1 MTTAAAGPAT
11 WDASEG
17 AVDENRPW
25 PGLASYAELHQQYF
39 FGRDSEIDALYRRVR
54 RKSLTILFGQSGLGK
69 TSLLHAGLFP
79 VLRKDGMLP
88 VSIRL
93 DYAPSAPAL
102 DVQVRVAL
110 ADAIAAVGGTL
121 PGNPGTATTLWEVF
135 HDPERVPRDASGA
148 PLVTVLVFDQFEEM
162 FTRGYATDAG
172 RARAAEFVNG
182 LAALVERWVPS
193 AVEARLARD
202 PAFAE
207 RLDYDRDDVHVLISL
222 REDYLP
228 HLEELRAALPSLS
241 AGGMRLTRMSAA
253 TGLEAVMGPGSL
265 GAGEPLVTADV
276 AKQIMRFV
284 SRTRR
289 SGGELQ
295 SLDDGDVEPS
305 LLSLFCRELNA
316 RRLAAGLPRISAEL
330 LLGSSEDILADFYN
344 RALGDQPPAVRA
356 FVEDELVTDSGVR
369 ENMAVERAERRLAR
383 DGVPPGALDVL
394 VSRRLLHIEER
405 LGTRR
410 VELTHDVLLP
420 VIERSR
426 IERRQREQVEEAER
440 REAETNQL
448 LRERTQKTRIYIGGL
463 LAIVAVLALLL
474 GWVAIEVRRAH
485 ENEARIRTESDQ
497 TSVFIRGL
505 ANALR
510 YAADSN
516 ISGKAIERYFL
527 GQSKTYLDSLLKID
541 PNSQRAMTT
550 MATVD
555 LLAANMNLS
564 DRLGDTVH
572 ADSHRR
578 DSLGIAARAH
588 TRDAIKM
595 STLVLQ
601 GDPTPDMR
609 AFAYDLVWWAGEDL
623 RSAGDTEAGIGV
635 VWSADTMAQQAQDRW
650 DRAGL
655 GRPPLKNSN
664 DSTVHAA
671 PLVRVRL
678 DGELGDWLFAR
689 KRYALADSAYAH
701 AMAAER
707 RFGQWAD
714 QADSQVAV
722 RFATMRFGVQRQRV
736 HRMAGDSARLQ
747 TAYVD
752 TRDSA
757 RALLRTLPTAI
768 LDTGGSHART
778 RADSEAI
785 NLSWVY
791 EQLGDD
797 FRLAGDTAAA
807 IDLYEHDLTVDSTM
821 ASRYPVPWAFN
832 NMAYTVDK
840 LSETYDSVGV
850 HLLARGDTAGS
861 RRVFDHATALKARLA
876 LQLLQQD
883 TTDKRSVASALGNY
897 AWALLIDRQP
907 ADAVEAAK
915 QALRLAPT
923 EVFVWTN
930 LAHGLV
936 LTGHFDE
943 GMAIYEKYWN
953 TKLPEGTF
961 GDAILKD
968 FHDLAAAGV
977 KDPALARAAV
987 KLKSLHPKPA
997 TATPAKAGP

>member
-1 MTTAAAGPAT
+1 MTAAAVGPQA
-11 WDASEG
+11 WDATEG

-25 PGLASYAELHQQYF
+25 PGLASYAELQQQYF
-39 FGRDSEIDALYRRVR
+39 FGRDTEIDALYRRVR
-54 RKSLTILFGQSGLGK
+54 RKSLAILFGQSGLGK

-102 DVQVRVAL
+102 DLQVRVAI
-110 ADAIAAVGGTL
+110 ADAIGAAGGTL
-121 PGNPGTATTLWEVF
+121 PGNPGAPATLWEVF
-135 HDPERVPRDASGA
+135 HDPERVPRDASGT
-148 PLVTVLVFDQFEEM
+148 PIVTVLVFDQFEEM

-202 PAFAE
+202 TALAE
-207 RLDYDRDDVHVLISL
+207 RLDYDRDDVRVLISL

-253 TGLEAVMGPGSL
+253 EGLEAVMGPGSL

-276 AKQIMRFV
+276 AQQIMRFV

-295 SLDDGDVEPS
+295 SLDDGEVEPS

-316 RRLAAGLPRISAEL
+316 RRLANGLPRISAEL

-344 RALGDQPPAVRA
+344 RALCDQPPAVRA

-426 IERRQREQVEEAER
+426 MERRQREQVEEAQR
-440 REAETNQL
+440 REAETNHL
-448 LRERTQKTRIYIGGL
+448 LRERTRKTRVYIGGL
-463 LAIVAVLALLL
+463 LATVAVLALLL
-474 GWVAIEVRRAH
+474 GWVAIEAHRAH
-485 ENEARIRTESDQ
+485 DNEARIRTESDQ

-527 GQSKTYLDSLLKID
+527 GQSQNYLDSLLKID

-555 LLAANMNLS
+555 LLAANLNLS
-564 DRLGDTVH
+564 DRSGDTVR
-572 ADSHRR
+572 ADSLRR
-578 DSLGIAARAH
+578 DSLRLLARAH
-588 TRDAIKM
+588 ARDAITM
-595 STLVLQ
+595 STSVLHR
-601 GDPTPDMR
+601 DPDPDMR
-609 AFAYDLVWWAGEDL
+609 AFAYDLVWWGGEDL
-623 RSAGDTEAGIGV
+623 RTAGDTDAGIAV
-635 VWSADTMAQQAQDRW
+635 VWTADSMAQQAQDRW

-655 GRPPLKNSN
+655 GRVPLKDSK
-664 DSTVHAA
+664 DSTVHRAS
-671 PLVRVRL
+671 LIRVRL

-714 QADSQVAV
+714 QVDSQVAV
-722 RFATMRFGVQRQRV
+722 RLTTMRFAIQRQRV
-736 HRMAGDSARLQ
+736 HRMAGDSSQFR
-747 TAYVD
+747 TAYAD

-757 RALLRTLPTAI
+757 RVLLRSLPRPVVDSA
-768 LDTGGSHART
+768 GSRART

-797 FRLAGDTAAA
+797 LRLAGDTAGA

-832 NMAYTVDK
+832 NLSYTVDK

-850 HLLARGDTAGS
+850 HLLARGDTVDGKRA
-861 RRVFDHATALKARLA
+861 FDHVTALKGRLA

-897 AWALLIDRQP
+897 AWALLLDRQP
-907 ADAVEAAK
+907 AEAVDAAK
-915 QALRLAPT
+915 QALRLAPS

-936 LTGHFDE
+936 QTGHFDD

-953 TKLPEGTF
+953 TKLSEGTF

-977 KDPALARAAV
+977 KDPGLARAAQT
-987 KLKSLHPKPA
+987 LKARHAKPQP
-997 TATPAKAGP
+997 TG